1 MMVLDWLRSR
11 PSSSTKRGHCRA
23 AAAADVRGG
32 RGRGRRAT
40 RAWGR
45 PAACPSARST
55 HLREGP
61 GLQIRLHPRVVY
73 LRHVKLHA
81 RSGQRELDGLAA
93 ACAAWGVGQIVGGHR
108 ALPAA
113 GSGGGG
119 GGGGGGRACW
129 RGVWTSPRI
138 WK

>member
-32 RGRGRRAT
+32 RGRGRGRRAT
-40 RAWGR
+40 PWGR

-55 HLREGP
+55 RLREGP
-61 GLQIRLHPRVVY
+61 VLQIRLHLTVVH

-81 RSGQRELDGLAA
+81 RGGQRELDGLAA

-119 GGGGGGRACW
+119 GGGRACW